1 MTDPTSVTVIA
12 VCTMVFV
19 AGLAGGVRW
28 SGRSFRAPDPA
39 VPLTLEEVARR
50 YVWYAT
56 IVLTAGIGAGVAV
69 LGTGGRLAMRLL
81 AVTAGSGAQGRLT
94 EASEVVGEITVGG
107 TLGFV
112 LFNGIFF
119 GLAAG
124 FLFLVVRRF
133 LPSGRIGGVVFGS
146 GLLIVFG
153 TTIDPLRSDNP
164 DFEIVGPAW
173 LAIVVFMALAVAFG
187 LSVRGFTVRM
197 SEWLPLPSFER
208 RVLAKYAAP
217 AALAAVAF
225 SITAAMLLLL
235 LATVLA
241 TRWAPV
247 VTAVRSRRWVLGGR
261 IVVAGI
267 LVVSAPFAA
276 ASLVDIATS

>member
-1 MTDPTSVTVIA
+1 MTDPTSVTVVA
-12 VCTMVFV
+12 VCAIVFV
-19 AGLAGGVRW
+19 AGLAGGLRW
-28 SGRSFRAPDPA
+28 GGRAFCAPDPT
-39 VPLTLEEVARR
+39 VPKTAKEVARR

-56 IVLTAGIGAGVAV
+56 IVLTAGIGAGVTV

-81 AVTAGSGAQGRLT
+81 AVTAGSAAQGRLT

-112 LFNGIFF
+112 LFNGIFL

-133 LPSGRIGGVVFGS
+133 LPAGRIGGLVFGS

-153 TTIDPLRSDNP
+153 STIDPLRSDNP

-173 LAIVVFMALAVAFG
+173 LAIVVFIALAVAFG
-187 LSVRGFTVRM
+187 LTLRGFTVRM
-197 SEWLPLPSFER
+197 SEWLPLPSLDG

-217 AALAAVAF
+217 AVLAVVAF
-225 SITAAMLLLL
+225 SITAAMLVVLLG
-235 LATVLA
+235 TVLA

-247 VTAVRSRRWVLGGR
+247 VAAVRSRRWVVGGR
-261 IVVAGI
+261 IVTAGI
-267 LVVSAPFAA
+267 LIVSAPFALTSIVA
-276 ASLVDIATS
+276 IATS